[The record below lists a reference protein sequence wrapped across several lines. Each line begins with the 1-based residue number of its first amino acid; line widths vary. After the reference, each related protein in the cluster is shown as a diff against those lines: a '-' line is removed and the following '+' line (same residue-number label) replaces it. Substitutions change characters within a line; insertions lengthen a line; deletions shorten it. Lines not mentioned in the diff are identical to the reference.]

1 MILWV
6 PYNYAVFITIAH
18 VIFLIQIGAG
28 ATIPFGA
35 SYIIF
40 VIIGLLQTRKD
51 PNWFVAIV
59 NYLVFYS
66 KSPSLMFKRR
76 VSYVA

>member
-6 PYNYAVFITIAH
+6 PYNYAVFITITH
-18 VIFLIQIGAG
+18 VVFLIQIGAG
-28 ATIPFGA
+28 ATIPFGV
-35 SYIIF
+35 SFIIF
-40 VIIGLLQTRKD
+40 VILGLIQTRKD
-51 PNWFVAIV
+51 PNWFAALA
-59 NYLVFYS
+59 NYLKFYS